1 MLVSTS
7 SRVASWKP
15 CATWPKRLPK
25 RRAWVL
31 DSGTKGT
38 GAEMVPLDKVLTKP
52 APKREPVFV
61 PPKPRPRPAAAP
73 EPRQPRRFR
82 VVDVLSGRVLAEDT
96 DARATVHVLEAVRS
110 VVDVRVY
117 VWQPRAKKWRLLTM
131 GEQKAMWE
139 RRAT

>member
-1 MLVSTS
+1 
-7 SRVASWKP
+7 
-15 CATWPKRLPK
+15 
-25 RRAWVL
+25 VL

-38 GAEMVPLDKVLTKP
+38 GAEMVPLDKVLKKP

-82 VVDVLSGRVLAEDT
+82 VVDVVSGQVIAEDA
-96 DARATVHVLEAVRS
+96 DARATIKSLEKVRS
-110 VVDVRVY
+110 VVDVRVS

-131 GEQKAMWE
+131 AEQKALWA

>member
-1 MLVSTS
+1 M
-7 SRVASWKP
+7 
-15 CATWPKRLPK
+15 
-25 RRAWVL
+25 L

-38 GAEMVPLDKVLTKP
+38 GAEMVPLDKVLKKP
-52 APKREPVFV
+52 APHGEPVFV

-82 VVDVLSGRVLAEDT
+82 VVDVVSGRVLAEDV
-96 DARATVHVLEAVRS
+96 DARATVRALEGVRS

-117 VWQPRAKKWRLLTM
+117 VWQPKAGKWRLLSM
-131 GEQKAMWE
+131 GEQKALWA

>member
-1 MLVSTS
+1 MPSSTS
-7 SRVASWKP
+7 SREVAWRL
-15 CATWPKRLPK
+15 CATPRRSVAK

-38 GAEMVPLDKVLTKP
+38 GAEMVPLDKVLKKP
-52 APKREPVFV
+52 APSREPFFV

-73 EPRQPRRFR
+73 QPRKPRRFR
-82 VVDVLSGRVLAEDT
+82 VVDVVSARVLAEDT
-96 DARATVHVLEAVRS
+96 DAHATLRVLKGVQR

-131 GEQKAMWE
+131 AEQKAMWE
-139 RRAT
+139 RRTT